1 MCALLSGGCGGFG
14 DSYVVL
20 VDPAFSKDEQ
30 TKVLAALATWEGA
43 VPVNFS
49 FRITS
54 CSGIHDA
61 TICIHA
67 SNHEEIASKQSAA
80 DGIGVGLTL
89 REKTWSHVIDGGE
102 VFIDVPTI
110 EAQYAVDFQRI
121 VAHEVGHAMQL
132 DHDASGNLMA
142 AMATEDAPL
151 PMCADKA
158 EWYAVRSDPG
168 PQCD

>member
-1 MCALLSGGCGGFG
+1 VLL
-14 DSYVVL
+14 
-20 VDPAFSKDEQ
+20 DPAFTIDEQ
-30 TKVLAALATWEGA
+30 DKVVAGLATWESA
-43 VPVNFS
+43 VPVKFS
-49 FRITS
+49 LRITS

-67 SNHEEIASKQSAA
+67 SNHDEIAAKQSAA
-80 DGIGVGLTL
+80 DGIGLGLTL

-132 DHDASGNLMA
+132 DHDAYGNLMA
-142 AMATEDAPL
+142 AMATEDAPF
-151 PMCADKA
+151 PMCADEA
-158 EWYAVRSDPG
+158 EWYAVRNDPG